1 MSAGGPR
8 PLDGVRV
15 LDLSRLYPGPFCS
28 MLLADFG
35 ADVLCV
41 EDRRYESEPS
51 MPSTMRGKRH
61 ASLDLK
67 RPEGLEAFHAL
78 AERADVL
85 LEGFRPGVTDR
96 LGIGHEALRARNPRL
111 VYCSLTGYGQT
122 GPWRDLVGH
131 DLNYIAMAGL
141 LDQTG
146 AAPGAPPAIPGTQV
160 ADVAGGGM
168 QAALG
173 ILLALHARAR
183 SGEGQLVDVSMTDG
197 VMGMMGYATT
207 FWWMAGRKL
216 ERGGSMLT
224 GRYPWYRTY
233 RCADGRYLSI
243 GAVERRFWAVLC
255 EHFGRPE
262 WAARQHDEAALTE
275 MHAFFEARF
284 AARSRDAW
292 FEELRPL
299 AVCVAPVLDVE
310 EAFESEHA
318 RARGLVAE
326 VEVDGRR
333 QKLLGVP
340 LKLSATPGRVGR
352 RPPRFGEHTA
362 EVLREVGYGDA
373 AIAELEAKGVAYQ
386 AGQGSP
392 SR

>member
-1 MSAGGPR
+1 MSSGGPR

-41 EDRRYESEPS
+41 EDRRYEGEPS
-51 MPSTMRGKRH
+51 MPSAMRGKRH
-61 ASLDLK
+61 ACLDLK
-67 RPEGLEAFHAL
+67 QPEGRAIFLAL
-78 AERADVL
+78 VDRADVL
-85 LEGFRPGVTDR
+85 LEGFRPGVTER
-96 LGIGHEALRARNPRL
+96 LGLGYEALRARNRRL
-111 VYCSLTGYGQT
+111 VYCSVTGYGQT

-141 LDQTG
+141 LEQTG
-146 AAPGAPPAIPGTQV
+146 SGADAPPAIPGTQL
-160 ADVAGGGM
+160 ADVAGGGL

-173 ILLALHARAR
+173 ILLALQARER
-183 SGEGQLVDVSMTDG
+183 SGEGQHVDVSMTDG

-207 FWWMAGRKL
+207 FWWLAGQKL
-216 ERGGSMLT
+216 ERGRSMLT

-243 GAVERRFWAVLC
+243 GAVERRFWTVLC
-255 EHFGRPE
+255 EHFGRGAWVPL
-262 WAARQHDEAALTE
+262 QHDEAALAE

-284 AARSRDAW
+284 AERSRDAW

-326 VEVDGRR
+326 LEVDGRR

-340 LKLSATPGRVGR
+340 LKLSATPGRVER
-352 RPPRFGEHTA
+352 RPPRFGEHTD
-362 EVLREVGYGDA
+362 EVLRELGHPPA
-373 AIAELEAKGVAYQ
+373 AIAALRAKGVV
-386 AGQGSP
+386 
-392 SR
+392 

>member
-41 EDRRYESEPS
+41 EDRRYEGEPS
-51 MPSTMRGKRH
+51 MPSAMRGKRH
-61 ASLDLK
+61 ACLDLK
-67 RPEGLEAFHAL
+67 RPEGREIFLAL
-78 AERADVL
+78 VDRADVL
-85 LEGFRPGVTDR
+85 LEGFRPGVTER
-96 LGIGHEALRARNPRL
+96 LGIGYEALRARNRRL
-111 VYCSLTGYGQT
+111 VYCSVTGYGQT

-131 DLNYIAMAGL
+131 DLNYVAMAGL

-146 AAPGAPPAIPGTQV
+146 SGPDAPPAIPGTQL

-173 ILLALHARAR
+173 ILLALHARER
-183 SGEGQLVDVSMTDG
+183 TGEGQHVDVSMTDG

-207 FWWMAGRKL
+207 FWWMAGQKL
-216 ERGGSMLT
+216 ERGRSMLT

-243 GAVERRFWAVLC
+243 GAVERRFWTVLC
-255 EHFGRPE
+255 GHFGRPA
-262 WAARQHDEAALTE
+262 WAPLQHDEALLAE

-284 AARSRDAW
+284 GSKSRDAW

-340 LKLSATPGRVGR
+340 LKLSATPGRVER
-352 RPPRFGEHTA
+352 RPPRFGEHTD
-362 EVLREVGYGDA
+362 EVLRELGHPPA
-373 AIAELEAKGVAYQ
+373 AIAALRAKGVV
-386 AGQGSP
+386 
-392 SR
+392 

>member
-35 ADVLCV
+35 ADVVCV
-41 EDRRYESEPS
+41 EDRRFEGEPS

-61 ASLDLK
+61 VCLDLK
-67 RPEGLEAFHAL
+67 RPEGRDAFFAL
-78 AERADVL
+78 ADSADVL
-85 LEGFRPGVTDR
+85 LEGFRPGVTER
-96 LGIGHEALRARNPRL
+96 LGIGYDALHARNPRL

-131 DLNYIAMAGL
+131 DVNYLAMAGL

-146 AAPGAPPAIPGTQV
+146 PGPDAPPVIPGTQV

-173 ILLALHARAR
+173 ILLALQARAR

-197 VMGMMGYATT
+197 VMGMMGYAAT
-207 FWWMAGRKL
+207 FWWMGGQKL
-216 ERGGSMLT
+216 ERGRSMLT

-233 RCADGRYLSI
+233 RCADGRHLSI
-243 GAVERRFWAVLC
+243 GAVERRFWTVLC

-262 WAARQHDEAALTE
+262 WAARQHDEAALPE
-275 MHAFFEARF
+275 MHGFFEARF
-284 AARSRDAW
+284 ASKSRDAW

-326 VEVDGRR
+326 VEVDGRT

-340 LKLSATPGRVGR
+340 LKLSATPGRVER
-352 RPPRFGEHTA
+352 RPPRFGEHTD
-362 EVLREVGYGDA
+362 EVLRELGYGA
-373 AIAELEAKGVAYQ
+373 SEIADLRARRI
-386 AGQGSP
+386 AG
-392 SR
+392 